1 LANNGGVKI
10 HLSLQM
16 GCAGDM
22 LTGALFSLLSDEKQ
36 AEFLRE
42 INACGIPDCEISAV
56 PAMKMSVSGT
66 RVHIMT
72 RFGEE
77 GAVRDKLHTHKHSDT
92 AAHTRAHSS
101 QTSLPEPRY
110 YSYPEICAII
120 AGLRLPDE
128 VTQSALE
135 VYRLLAEAESRVHGE
150 SLEEMHFHEVGA
162 VDAIADICGV
172 SLLVFMLGAS
182 ELTASAVTTGF
193 GHIKCAHGI
202 LPVPVPACCEL
213 LGGIPWQSGDVQ
225 GELLTPTGAALL
237 KYFVTRFDV
246 KGETLTITKTGYGF
260 GMKDFPKLNA
270 VRAFLCESAPRQD
283 EIFELKC
290 DMDDIT
296 GEEIGLATQ
305 LLLDAGALDVFTS
318 PVFMKKQRPGVELTV
333 LCRIEDEERFLEL
346 IFRHTTTIGI
356 RKSRKQ
362 RAVLSRT
369 AVTRKSA
376 YGEVRAKVSSGYGT
390 VREKPEFDDLSD
402 IIKRNETTEC

>member
-1 LANNGGVKI
+1 MAYSSGAKI

-22 LTGALFSLLSDEKQ
+22 LTGALFSLLSEEKQ

-42 INACGIPDCEISAV
+42 INACGIPDCEISAEN
-56 PAMKMSVSGT
+56 AIKMGVSGT
-66 RVHIMT
+66 RMHVMT

-77 GAVRDKLHTHKHSDT
+77 GAVRDSLHTHQHTGTPKHARSHT
-92 AAHTRAHSS
+92 PAAA
-101 QTSLPEPRY
+101 PEPKY
-110 YSYPEICAII
+110 YSYPEVRGII
-120 AGLRLPDE
+120 AGLKLPPE
-128 VTQSALE
+128 VISGALE
-135 VYRLLAEAESRVHGE
+135 VYALLAGAESRVHGE
-150 SLEEMHFHEVGA
+150 SLEQMHFHEVGA

-172 SLLVFMLGAS
+172 CLLFFMLGAA
-182 ELTASAVTTGF
+182 EITASAVATGF

-213 LGGIPWQSGDVQ
+213 LGGIPWQNGDVQ

-246 KGETLTITKTGYGF
+246 KNETLTIVKTGYGF

-270 VRAFLCESAPRQD
+270 VRAFWCETAPKQD
-283 EIFELKC
+283 EILELKC

-296 GEEIGLATQ
+296 GEEIGLASQ

-318 PVFMKKQRPGVELTV
+318 PIFMKKQRPGVELTV
-333 LCRIEDEERFLEL
+333 LCRIEDEERFLSL

-356 RKSRKQ
+356 RKSLKQ
-362 RAVLSRT
+362 RAVLSRE
-369 AVTRKSA
+369 AVTRQSA
-376 YGEVRAKVSSGYGT
+376 YGEIRAKVSSGYGA

-402 IIKRNETTEC
+402 IIKKNNTTEC